1 MEDVLAKAIQDVKDG
16 IESLNSASK
25 KYNSPKSTLHYKINA
40 KTPNIRKMGP
50 KPVLD
55 EFEESRLEQWILAKA
70 KLGFPMHPSEVKD
83 AVQKILTETNRPN
96 PFKNNRPGEKWLKL
110 FLQRHPNIVKRNTEI
125 ISKSR
130 AAVTET
136 AIRKWF
142 QDLKQYLLEHDLLDT
157 MEYHPRI

>member
-1 MEDVLAKAIQDVKDG
+1 
-16 IESLNSASK
+16 LNSASK

-83 AVQKILTETNRPN
+83 AV
-96 PFKNNRPGEKWLKL
+96 
-110 FLQRHPNIVKRNTEI
+110 
-125 ISKSR
+125 
-130 AAVTET
+130 
-136 AIRKWF
+136 
-142 QDLKQYLLEHDLLDT
+142 
-157 MEYHPRI
+157 